1 MGKRQKAST
10 SQHASAPHA
19 PPSLSQ
25 LADVVGQLSSA
36 RREPR
41 AAATAAKD
49 RMGSLEEEEE
59 GLDDSSSVV
68 PTSKS
73 KSSGTCTH
81 THAHTHT
88 QTHTHTLAFSGSEE
102 EDGSES
108 EDSEVQAEEAKEA
121 KGKKGKGSKPV
132 EMVPAT
138 QYDHNESD
146 DIGAD
151 QIMYVQLHAGGP
163 SRLYFAVCRAFS
175 WVLVERT
182 CTCTRTKHAH
192 TYAFCGSWV
201 HLLFLLCA
209 SGCLCRK
216 AIKLEAERAK
226 KRKNGIAKCLWFKP
240 SVMKFLELAAVAH
253 GKANGEMKS
262 GGGKGMKASLAG
274 VPEDLMAYMKVCC
287 VLTHAWC
294 FVLQLVFN
302 K

>member
-1 MGKRQKAST
+1 M
-10 SQHASAPHA
+10 
-19 PPSLSQ
+19 
-25 LADVVGQLSSA
+25 
-36 RREPR
+36 
-41 AAATAAKD
+41 
-49 RMGSLEEEEE
+49 
-59 GLDDSSSVV
+59 
-68 PTSKS
+68 
-73 KSSGTCTH
+73 
-81 THAHTHT
+81 
-88 QTHTHTLAFSGSEE
+88 
-102 EDGSES
+102 
-108 EDSEVQAEEAKEA
+108 QAEEAEEA

-192 TYAFCGSWV
+192 THAFCGSWV

-294 FVLQLVFN
+294 FVLQNVSS
-302 K
+302 

>member
-1 MGKRQKAST
+1 
-10 SQHASAPHA
+10 
-19 PPSLSQ
+19 
-25 LADVVGQLSSA
+25 
-36 RREPR
+36 
-41 AAATAAKD
+41 
-49 RMGSLEEEEE
+49 MGSLEEEEV

-68 PTSKS
+68 PTSES
-73 KSSGTCTH
+73 KTAVRAHIHTH
-81 THAHTHT
+81 THTRTHTHT

-108 EDSEVQAEEAKEA
+108 EDSEVQAEEAEEA

-192 TYAFCGSWV
+192 THAFCGSWV

-287 VLTHAWC
+287 VLTHAWGS
-294 FVLQLVFN
+294 
-302 K
+302 